1 MNKVVF
7 KIPLVVFAFL
17 WIPSFASGSVLTSN
31 TVWEG
36 EVSISE
42 DILVPGGVMLTV
54 KPGTVIR
61 VTPSEST
68 KTDPEYMSP
77 LTEITV
83 RGALEAEGT
92 EDAPIV
98 FVGTEGN
105 ESSNWAGLIIDGGTA
120 HLSSCRIQNAE
131 TGIHIIN
138 GTLNMKDS
146 VIKENRY
153 GLVAQGERT
162 KVTIKNTLVRENDYG
177 MFSSRGAKVDSSGS
191 ITKDNKKK
199 DLFSQKDADYKL
211 LREYQLKEKKDISR
225 QYGDEVLSGDTIWQ
239 GRVEIGGIIRVTEGS
254 RLIVTPGTIVEFKRK
269 DTNGDGIG
277 ENGLLIQGVFIA
289 KGTKENPIIFRSAE
303 KNRKAGDWDSINIMN
318 SDGAQNLFEYCQI
331 EDAYRGLHLHFS
343 NVSVRE
349 SIFRNNYR
357 GIQFQESVAEIEGN
371 YLYGNKSGIQAR
383 DSEVVCMNNYICN
396 NYNGANFF
404 RVSLMAKGNKF
415 LNNLK
420 EGMRIKE
427 GMPSAEENLFDV
439 NRYGLMITD
448 SLYGSVNRNVITNN
462 LESGMSLR
470 GAANI
475 GVSGNVITNN
485 LESGMSLRGADNIEV
500 SDNFVQ
506 GNGSTGINIQDSRA
520 VIRHNDISENGKR
533 GIGIISFDG
542 IITENN
548 FDKNGLYA
556 IGLDGGMDI
565 AAPMNWWGGSE
576 VEEVIYDKN
585 DDSSRGRI
593 KYGAVRKSPIMYS
606 WPVEAIT
613 TNTVW
618 YGDVNIKSNVAVLP
632 GITLALN
639 PGVRVLFSKG
649 TGLRIMGKI
658 IATGKKDKR
667 ITFTS
672 LEKNMAGDW
681 DEIFLDHANG
691 SVFSNCDFKY
701 ATWGIHSH
709 FTQLT
714 VEGCHFSNNYGGIRF
729 RSGPV
734 EIKRSIFDGNSTGIR
749 SYMGSAVITENVIT
763 GNEIGIFVREKGGG
777 LTIKKNN
784 IFSNSEYNIRSGDF
798 NDEDID
804 ATENWWGDG
813 NPTDMIFDGRKE
825 PGVGRVNYE
834 PYVKE
839 PFKSDSTKI
848 K

>member
-1 MNKVVF
+1 MDKAVF
-7 KIPLVVFAFL
+7 NILLIILILF
-17 WIPSFASGSVLTSN
+17 WIPSFASGSVIISN

-36 EVSISE
+36 EVLISE
-42 DILVPGGVMLTV
+42 DILVPEGITLSI
-54 KPGTVIR
+54 KPGTIIR

-83 RGALEAEGT
+83 RGILKAEGN
-92 EDAPIV
+92 EDTPIV
-98 FVGTEGN
+98 FISTKGD

-131 TGIHIIN
+131 TGIYIIN

-153 GLVAQGERT
+153 GLVAQGEGT
-162 KVTIKNTLVRENDYG
+162 KVGIKNTLIRENDYG
-177 MFSSRGAKVDSSGS
+177 IFSFRGAKVDSSGS

-199 DLFSQKDADYKL
+199 DLFSQKDRDYNL
-211 LREYQLKEKKDISR
+211 LKEYEPKEKKDIGR
-225 QYGDEVLSGDTIWQ
+225 QYGDEVLLGDTVWQ
-239 GRVEIGGIIRVTEGS
+239 GRIEIDGIIRVTEGG
-254 RLIVTPGTIVEFKRK
+254 RLIVMPGTFVEVKRK

-277 ENGLLIQGVFIA
+277 ENGLLIQGVLIA

-303 KNRKAGDWDSINIMN
+303 KNRKMGDWDSINIMN
-318 SDGAQNLFEYCQI
+318 SDGAQNLIEYCQI

-343 NVSVRE
+343 NVAVKE
-349 SIFRNNYR
+349 SILRNNYR
-357 GIQFQESVAEIEGN
+357 GIQFQESVAEIKGN
-371 YLYGNKSGIQAR
+371 YLYENKSGIQAR
-383 DSEVVCMNNYICN
+383 DSEVVCMNNYIYN
-396 NYNGANFF
+396 NYYGANFF
-404 RVSLMAKGNKF
+404 RVNLTAKGNKI

-420 EGMRIKE
+420 EGLRIKE
-427 GMPSAEENLFDV
+427 GIPSAEENLFDG

-448 SLYGSVNRNVITNN
+448 SFYGSFNRNVITNN
-462 LESGMSLR
+462 LETGISLK
-470 GAANI
+470 GVANI
-475 GVSGNVITNN
+475 EVSGNVITNN
-485 LESGMSLRGADNIEV
+485 LESGISLKGADNIEV
-500 SDNFVQ
+500 SENFVQ

-548 FDKNGLYA
+548 FVKNGLYA

-585 DDSSRGRI
+585 DDPSRGRI
-593 KYGAVRKSPIMYS
+593 KYEEVRKSPIMYS

-618 YGDVNIKSNVAVLP
+618 YGDVNIKSNVAVST
-632 GITLALN
+632 GITLALK
-639 PGVRVLFSKG
+639 PGARVLFSKG
-649 TGLRIMGKI
+649 AGLRIRGKI
-658 IATGKKDKR
+658 IATGEKDKR

-672 LEKNMAGDW
+672 LLEKNIAGDW

-691 SVFSNCDFKY
+691 SVFSNCDFEY
-701 ATWGIHSH
+701 AIWGIHSH
-709 FTQLT
+709 FTHLT
-714 VEGCHFSNNYGGIRF
+714 VEGCHFSNDYGGIRF

-734 EIKRSIFDGNSTGIR
+734 EIKGSVFKDNSTGLR
-749 SYMGSAVITENVIT
+749 AYRGDAVIMENVIT
-763 GNEIGIFVREKGGG
+763 RNEIGIFVREKGGG

-784 IFSNSEYNIRSGDF
+784 IFANSEYNIRSGDF

-813 NPTDMIFDGRKE
+813 DPADKIFDGRKE
-825 PGVGRVNYE
+825 PGIGRVHYE
-834 PYVKE
+834 PYQKE
-839 PFKSDSTKI
+839 PFKID
-848 K
+848 